1 MRNNQ
6 PITARE
12 QAFPD
17 GCAIISHTDAK
28 GIITFVNDDFVSI
41 SGYSAEELLGQ
52 PHNLVRHPDMPS
64 EAFRDLWE
72 TVQTGRPWFG
82 IVKNRCKNGD
92 HYWVR
97 AAVTPRP
104 EGGFTSVRVKP
115 SREEV
120 NQAEA
125 LYQQMTK
132 LPSIRLHEGIVQQNG
147 ILGVWQRASRTLNN
161 IRIGRRIAGVM
172 AIVVVLLITALG
184 NSLYSARK
192 VENRYHQYI
201 QEDVARRT
209 DFYSMYGQGLQMGQ
223 ALRNVML
230 DPANPKAYDN
240 YKNAMAGFDKV
251 VDRAKELDEKTLKSG
266 LPAKIV
272 ALRAE
277 QKQLHDKIFERIRS
291 EQIGEAK
298 VLLNQHETPKWR
310 EIRQTLLDE
319 IKRLDAETPVLLQEL
334 TEDSQT
340 AERRSLIIAVST
352 ALLGSLLAYAMLAQ
366 IARHAKEAEGV
377 VTRVAGGNL
386 GEIIRPGGS
395 DELGQ
400 ILTRVAMLKNR
411 LHEAISLIHQSAN
424 ELSTSCS
431 SLGNSSLQTMQAT
444 QKQAISISSVA
455 AAVEELSS
463 ATEEMRSN
471 AAQAL
476 ESSENS
482 VQATRK
488 SANTSRNTAE
498 YIRSAAQVVADSE
511 GRISDLSAMSAEISK
526 VVLVIKEIADQTN
539 LLALNAAIEAAR
551 AGEQGRGFAV
561 VADEV
566 RKLAERTTNST
577 QEIASMIQRIQ
588 TVSGAVAAEVSASS
602 QTITEGAKSAATAGD
617 MAASIETT
625 VNAASNAVLMISD
638 ALSETSTAT
647 QEIARKMEEIAS
659 CADMDAK
666 TAEQSAAEAKHI
678 GELAQKMKRL
688 SAQFRI

>member
-6 PITARE
+6 PTTARD
-12 QAFPD
+12 QSLSD
-17 GCAIISHTDAK
+17 GSAIISHTDAK
-28 GIITFVNDDFVSI
+28 GVITFVNDDFINVS
-41 SGYSAEELLGQ
+41 GFSAEELIGQ
-52 PHNLVRHPDMPS
+52 PHNIVRHPEMPS

-72 TVQTGRPWFG
+72 TVKTGRPWSG

-115 SREEV
+115 SRDAV
-120 NQAEA
+120 AHAEA
-125 LYQQMTK
+125 LYRQMAQQ
-132 LPSIRLHEGIVQQNG
+132 PPIRLREGIVQKNG
-147 ILGVWQRASRTLNN
+147 ILGVLQRGSKILNN

-172 AIVVVLLITALG
+172 AIVVMLLITALG

-192 VENRYHQYI
+192 VEHRYSEYI

-209 DFYSMYGQGLQMGQ
+209 DFYNMYGQGLQMGQ

-240 YKNAMAGFDKV
+240 YKNAMDSFDKV
-251 VDRAKELDEKTLKSG
+251 VSRARELDEKTLKSG
-266 LPAKIV
+266 LPAKV
-272 ALRAE
+272 VSLRAD
-277 QKQLHDKIFERIRS
+277 QKQLHDQIFELIRNDQLS
-291 EQIGEAK
+291 EAK
-298 VLLNQHETPKWR
+298 ILLNQRETPKWR

-334 TEDSQT
+334 TEASEA
-340 AERRSLIIAVST
+340 AEKRSLIIAT
-352 ALLGSLLAYAMLAQ
+352 TAALLGSLLAYILLAQ
-366 IARHAKEAEGV
+366 IARHAHEAENV
-377 VTRVAGGNL
+377 VTRVASGNL
-386 GEIIRPGGS
+386 GEIIRPGGT
-395 DELGQ
+395 DEFGQ

-431 SLGNSSLQTMQAT
+431 SLGKSSLDTMQAT
-444 QKQAISISSVA
+444 QKQASAISSVA
-455 AAVEELSS
+455 AAVEQLSS
-463 ATEEMRSN
+463 ATEEMRGN
-471 AAQAL
+471 AGQAL
-476 ESSENS
+476 QSSETS
-482 VQATRK
+482 VQATRQ
-488 SANTSRNTAE
+488 SAQTSRSTAE
-498 YIRSAAQVVADSE
+498 YIRTAAQVVADSE
-511 GRISDLSAMSAEISK
+511 GRISELSAMSAEISK

-577 QEIASMIQRIQ
+577 QEIAGMIQRIQ
-588 TVSGAVAAEVSASS
+588 SVSSAVAAEVSASS
-602 QTITEGAKSAATAGD
+602 QTVSEGAKSAAMAGD

-625 VNAASNAVLMISD
+625 VNAASSAVQMISD
-638 ALSETSTAT
+638 ALSETATAT
-647 QEIARKMEEIAS
+647 QDIARKMEDIAS
-659 CADMDAK
+659 CAEMDAK
-666 TAEQSAAEAKHI
+666 TAEQSADEAKHI
-678 GELAQKMKRL
+678 GGLAQKMKRL
-688 SAQFRI
+688 SAQFKI